1 MRVHDS
7 ERCRLP
13 AARRAGRRAPTSGRA
28 AGVAAVVAV
37 LELARSAH
45 LAPFAALRALVAREA
60 AVAADNLRMLAPLEA
75 PCQALAA
82 ATPQACP
89 GAPTAAQGP
98 GHAAPRC
105 VAGSPEPAQTRCR
118 ARARAQA
125 ARGMLQGILSQ
136 VRLIWAHSSF
146 YGSPERIVALLAKV
160 SEEVI
165 GRCRAAIPLPAI
177 FAGAATDGV
186 LLALQARALPPG
198 APRARARRRPVR
210 SGGGVCAEL
219 RPAQAGEQ
227 ARLTRAQEGVDACQ
241 HWSALYQRCA
251 RALAA
256 AAPARAWD
264 FDAAPAF
271 AHVDAFVQ
279 RCRYAT
285 CAARGRRAPASG
297 AG

>member
-1 MRVHDS
+1 M
-7 ERCRLP
+7 
-13 AARRAGRRAPTSGRA
+13 
-28 AGVAAVVAV
+28 AAVVAV

-82 ATPQACP
+82 ATPQARLDNVRDRV
-89 GAPTAAQGP
+89 AT
-98 GHAAPRC
+98 HARSASDALAMQC
-105 VAGSPEPAQTRCR
+105 CVVAGPREPAATPLLL
-118 ARARAQA
+118 RARAQA

-146 YGSPERIVALLAKV
+146 YGTPERIVALLAKV

-165 GRCRAAIPLPAI
+165 GRCRAAIPLSAI

-186 LLALQARALPPG
+186 LLALQARSLPPR
-198 APRARARRRPVR
+198 APRTRARRRPVR
-210 SGGGVCAEL
+210 SGGCACPEL

-227 ARLTRAQEGVDACQ
+227 ARLPRAQEGVDACQ
-241 HWSALYQRCA
+241 HWGALYQRCA

-279 RCRYAT
+279 RCRCAPS
-285 CAARGRRAPASG
+285 AARCGRAPASG
-297 AG
+297 GW